1 MIFLHLFITFFKIGL
16 FTFGGGASMI
26 PLIQQ
31 EAIGNGWLTMDQINN
46 YIAISESTPGP
57 IAINMATFVGS
68 SQGFLEWGNVW
79 GRLLG
84 AFCATAGV
92 VLPSFIIIL
101 LIAAFFKKFAE
112 NKVVKTLLT
121 AVRPVVVGLI
131 LAAGLYIA
139 LSAIGV
145 QSFSAWDFN
154 WVNLALTAVLALM
167 MLLYKKI
174 FKKGVPVILFIV
186 IAACVGVLTNVII

>member
-139 LSAIGV
+139 LSAVGV
-145 QSFSAWDFN
+145 ESVQALSLD
-154 WVNLALTAVLALM
+154 WVNLVLTAVLGGLM
-167 MLLYKKI
+167 VAYKAI
-174 FKKGVPVILFIV
+174 FKKPVPVILFIV
-186 IAACVGVLTNVII
+186 LAACVGVLTNVII

>member
-1 MIFLHLFITFFKIGL
+1 MIYLQLFITFFKIGL

-68 SQGFLEWGNVW
+68 SQGFLVNGVL
-79 GRLLG
+79 GRVLG
-84 AFCATAGV
+84 ALCATLGV

-101 LIAAFFKKFAE
+101 LIAAFFNKFAE
-112 NKVVKTLLT
+112 NRVVRTLLT

-131 LAAGLYIA
+131 FAAGLYIV
-139 LSAIGV
+139 LSAVGV
-145 QSFSAWDFN
+145 QDYQTANFN
-154 WVNLALTAVLALM
+154 VVNAVLVAVLALV

-174 FKKGVPVILFIV
+174 FKKQMPVILFIV
-186 IAACVGVLTNVII
+186 VSAVVGILTNVIL

>member
-1 MIFLHLFITFFKIGL
+1 MIYLQLFITFFKIGL

-68 SQGFLEWGNVW
+68 SQGFLVNGVL
-79 GRLLG
+79 GRVLG
-84 AFCATAGV
+84 ALCATLGV

-112 NKVVKTLLT
+112 NKVVRTLLT

-131 LAAGLYIA
+131 FAAGLYIV
-139 LSAIGV
+139 LSAVGV
-145 QSFSAWDFN
+145 QDYQTANFN
-154 WVNLALTAVLALM
+154 VVNAVLVAVLALV
-167 MLLYKKI
+167 MLFYKKI
-174 FKKGVPVILFIV
+174 FKKQMPVILFIV
-186 IAACVGVLTNVII
+186 VSAVVGILTNVIL

>member
-1 MIFLHLFITFFKIGL
+1 MIYLQLFITFFKIGL

-68 SQGFLEWGNVW
+68 SQGFLVNGVL
-79 GRLLG
+79 GRVLG
-84 AFCATAGV
+84 ALCATLGV

-112 NKVVKTLLT
+112 NKVVRTLLT

-131 LAAGLYIA
+131 FAAGLYIV

-145 QSFSAWDFN
+145 QDYQTANFN
-154 WVNLALTAVLALM
+154 VVNAVLVAVLALVM
-167 MLLYKKI
+167 FLYKKI
-174 FKKGVPVILFIV
+174 FKKQMPVILFIV
-186 IAACVGVLTNVII
+186 VSAVVGILTNVIL